1 MNIAYK
7 ALFAGMLSIVFCGTA
22 IAHDR
27 HDGNWSGGVSIA
39 VTPSGHVS
47 WGGGLNYGY
56 APAAVYP
63 DRHARIIAPAGYYG
77 PVCRHPS
84 HRAPVAHH
92 RGHRHHKHNKHWKKH
107 HRAVRYYH

>member
-1 MNIAYK
+1 MNIAYRT
-7 ALFAGMLSIVFCGTA
+7 LFAGMLAIVFCGPA

-56 APAAVYP
+56 APAAAYP
-63 DRHARIIAPAGYYG
+63 VRQARIIVDGSHYG
-77 PVCRHPS
+77 PACRHPS
-84 HRAPVAHH
+84 HRVFVAHH
-92 RGHRHHKHNKHWKKH
+92 RGHRTHKRQKHWKKH
-107 HRAVRYYH
+107 RRAERYRY